1 MDKKNHNNDMIRILQ
16 ISDIHWRESLKNLD
30 TFKPIQDGLIADL
43 KRAKKN
49 GMTFDRILICG
60 DVAFNG
66 AKVQYKRAKDYIQDL
81 CKETGCE
88 EKNVYVVPGNHD
100 KDWYAPPKEIREL
113 INCHIDELKNPDKDL
128 SDWLQ
133 ESMSTAEMMYAPFK
147 EYEAFAYKFGCAEPL
162 MHRYLQEKV
171 DSDSS
176 YDDKTDLMYWVE
188 EDFAEIEGYTIK
200 LYGLNTALFSDA
212 KDYDDAPERKNGHK
226 MLLSRLAYNG
236 AKCEEGTVN
245 ILMMHHPVKFLKDA
259 DRLKK
264 DIDNLYHIQF
274 YGHVHV
280 ASSDNEN
287 NRVHIFSG
295 ALQPD
300 EMGAGKKDYM
310 PIYNIVEIDVEKGAD
325 KDIVKVRLSVRYWD
339 KTRFVKLGDSQ
350 DYQIEMQK
358 NDWEG
363 EVMEL
368 ATTLPDGVTKRDVRL
383 KLINNGR
390 AKNIIAKIDS
400 SFYDEDVSLYYNVM
414 RFLEKVRKENRW
426 EELWN
431 AMNS

>member
-1 MDKKNHNNDMIRILQ
+1 MIRILQ

-43 KRAKKN
+43 KRAKKK
-49 GMTFDRILICG
+49 GITFNRILICG
-60 DVAFNG
+60 DVAFSG
-66 AKVQYKRAKDYIQDL
+66 AKVQYKRAKDYIQEL

-100 KDWYAPPKEIREL
+100 KEWSVPPKEIREL
-113 INCHIDELKNPDKDL
+113 INCHVEELKNADKDL

-133 ESMSTAEMMYAPFK
+133 GSMSTVEMMYSPFK
-147 EYEAFAYKFGCAEPL
+147 EYEAFAYKLGCAEPL

-171 DSDSS
+171 DSNSS
-176 YDDKTDLMYWVE
+176 YDDKSDLMYWVE
-188 EDFAEIEGYTIK
+188 EDFAEIDGYTIK
-200 LYGLNTALFSDA
+200 LYGLNTALYSDA

-236 AKCEEGTVN
+236 AKCEDGTVN

-259 DRLKK
+259 ERLKK
-264 DIDNLYHIQF
+264 EIDNLYHIQF

-300 EMGAGKKDYM
+300 EMGASKKDYM

-325 KDIVKVRLSVRYWD
+325 RDTLKVKLEVRYWN
-339 KTRFVKLGDSQ
+339 KTRFVKLGDPH

-383 KLINNGR
+383 KFINSVK
-390 AKNIIAKIDS
+390 AKRIINEMDS
-400 SFYDEDVSLYYNVM
+400 HFYDDKISPYYNIM
-414 RFLEKVRKENRW
+414 RFLEKVRVENLW
-426 EELWN
+426 GDLWN
-431 AMNS
+431 KMKS